1 MMMKTLLAW
10 VGRLASTMNGMMNPK
25 PIRLF
30 NLFKYFKALPHQNA
44 ALQEL
49 EDEINALDPTIL
61 QRDSQWYNT
70 WLSAPA
76 VKPATFDNSW
86 DGIYNCAKEVGA
98 KFPEVVA
105 AQWALESA
113 WGEHTSGKNNYF
125 GIKGKG
131 TVKTT
136 WEDYGNGPVVIKD
149 EFKDFETPMDCI
161 KELVD
166 KWYKDYRTYKG
177 VNRAITPEQCAT
189 LLKSEGYATDPNY
202 ASKLV
207 SIMNRQKLQ

>member
-1 MMMKTLLAW
+1 
-10 VGRLASTMNGMMNPK
+10 MNPQK
-25 PIRLF
+25 VRLI
-30 NLFKYFKALPHQNA
+30 NLFRYYKALPHQNA
-44 ALQEL
+44 ALHEL
-49 EDEINALDPTIL
+49 EAEINALDPGIL
-61 QRDSQWYNT
+61 MRGAEWYNT
-70 WLSAPA
+70 WTVAPKL
-76 VKPATFDNSW
+76 KPEVFDNTW
-86 DGIYNCAKEVGA
+86 DGIYNCAKVAGA

-105 AQWALESA
+105 AQWALESG
-113 WGEHTSGKNNYF
+113 WGEYISGKNNYF

-136 WEDYGNGPVVIKD
+136 WEDYGEGPVTIRD
-149 EFKDFETPMDCI
+149 EFKDFETPMDCV
-161 KELVD
+161 KELVN

-207 SIMNRQKLQ
+207 SIMNRQRLE